1 MCEKTGRY
9 PWGDRPVTDKEL
21 KKAVEKLKAE
31 HKPNVEIAEILGIGE
46 SKVRK
51 LWALIVG
58 EKYERRF

>member
-1 MCEKTGRY
+1 MCEKSGRY
-9 PWGDRPVTDKEL
+9 PWGDAQPTEKDIR
-21 KKAVEKLKAE
+21 KAVEKLKAE
-31 HKPNVEIAEILGIGE
+31 HKPIAEIAKILDIGE